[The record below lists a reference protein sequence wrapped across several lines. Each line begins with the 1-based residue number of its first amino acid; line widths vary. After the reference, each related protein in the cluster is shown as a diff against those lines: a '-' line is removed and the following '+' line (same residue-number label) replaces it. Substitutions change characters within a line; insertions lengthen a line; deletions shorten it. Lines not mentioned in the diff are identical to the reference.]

1 MKSLRTMEEIRSK
14 VQQILESSQE
24 RIILGLFST
33 KVKNHNELS
42 NDCNCEYCV
51 ALYNYI
57 RIKIDATRIIRN
69 MERYDSNETFAA
81 SFWKREDLRVMIE
94 KARDY
99 KNSLKEI

>member
-33 KVKNHNELS
+33 KVKNHNELG
-42 NDCNCEYCV
+42 NDCDCQYCI
-51 ALYNYI
+51 ALYHYI
-57 RIKIDATRIIRN
+57 RIKIDATRTIRN
-69 MERYDSNETFAA
+69 MEYMSQDNYAA
-81 SFWKREDLRVMIE
+81 SFWKREDLKKMIE
-94 KARDY
+94 NARNY